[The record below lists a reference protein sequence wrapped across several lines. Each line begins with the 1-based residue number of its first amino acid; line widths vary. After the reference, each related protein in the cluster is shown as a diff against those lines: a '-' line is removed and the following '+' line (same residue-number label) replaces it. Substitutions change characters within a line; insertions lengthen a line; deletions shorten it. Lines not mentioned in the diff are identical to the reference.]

1 MKGLI
6 TKALL
11 AGCGIGALA
20 AAVQAVEPTKCAD
33 PCWPERYSYMARQ
46 SVYAVSAPQIRN
58 GHVLDQTVWNY
69 FFEVGTDKL
78 TPGGLDKLNYLI
90 RRRPHA
96 DTHVFVQTTGMNDV
110 VYDPAKPELFVE

>member
-69 FFEVGTDKL
+69 FFEVGTDTIPVRARVAEGEAL
-78 TPGGLDKLNYLI
+78 T
-90 RRRPHA
+90 RRPVRPSEEEA
-96 DTHVFVQTTGMNDV
+96 QRN
-110 VYDPAKPELFVE
+110 PRSRSALLRAWRKAA